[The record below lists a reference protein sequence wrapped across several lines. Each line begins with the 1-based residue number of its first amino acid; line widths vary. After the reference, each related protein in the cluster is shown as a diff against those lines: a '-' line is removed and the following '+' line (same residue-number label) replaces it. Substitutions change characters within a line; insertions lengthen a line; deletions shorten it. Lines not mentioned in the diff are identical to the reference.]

1 MKAAWEA
8 MATMWLM
15 QNDVY
20 RGQWCG
26 GGALRSE
33 LPTMTFGTRQAAEL
47 YAGSPNN
54 LALAKDLT
62 LHSEIFTARLAAR
75 KVYCRTALADCD
87 PFFDLDLIGE
97 EFGRD
102 VLEAVVA
109 EWGSSATNS
118 NAYEEMHEDT
128 GLSLFEMVA
137 RWPNEI
143 PRLPPVDAH
152 LALRVPALIAA
163 IQSAGYD
170 AVAIGGA
177 GATHGQMEWHIFDP
191 SLAKDPETG
200 DPLPVFSEDHELE
213 ITP

>member
-15 QNDVY
+15 QNEVF

-33 LPTMTFGTRQAAEL
+33 LPTMTFGTQQAAEL
-47 YAGSPNN
+47 YAGAPNN
-54 LALAKDLT
+54 HILAKGQEIRG
-62 LHSEIFTARLAAR
+62 EIFMARLAAR

-87 PFFDLDLIGE
+87 PFFDLDVIGND
-97 EFGRD
+97 FGRD

-118 NAYEEMHEDT
+118 NAFEELHEET
-128 GLSLFEMVA
+128 GLSLHEMVA
-137 RWPNEI
+137 SWPDEL
-143 PRLPPVDAH
+143 PQLPPVDAH
-152 LALRVPALIAA
+152 LALRVPALVEA

-170 AVAIGGA
+170 AVAIGGS

-191 SLAKDPETG
+191 SLARDPETG
-200 DPLPVFSEDHELE
+200 EPLPVFSEDHDLE
-213 ITP
+213 IIP